1 MNPNKT
7 QDKILIYLKMNG
19 PKTAPALAKA
29 FGMTGEGMR
38 LHLVKLEEEGYI
50 QSAPLVKGVG
60 RPSIE
65 YSLTSK
71 SLQRFPNNH
80 AALTVQLLKNI
91 KQVLGQDALDTLVKS
106 KQEMDYA
113 RYAMEIEPIE
123 GVEAKL
129 KKFTEA
135 RSKEGYMAELKETDN
150 GWLFIENHCPI
161 CSAAA
166 SCDGFC
172 RSEIENIQR
181 LIGDTVK
188 VERDDH
194 AAKGDRRCVYRIRP
208 VVG

>member
-38 LHLVKLEEEGYI
+38 LHLVKLEEEGFI

-65 YSLTSK
+65 YSLTNK

-80 AALTVQLLKNI
+80 ASLSVQLLKNI
-91 KQVLGQDALDTLVKS
+91 RQVLGQDALDTLVKA
-106 KQEMDYA
+106 KQEIDYT
-113 RYAMEIEPIE
+113 RYALEIEPIKDVE
-123 GVEAKL
+123 GKL

-135 RSKEGYMAELKETDN
+135 RTNEGYMAELQPSEN

-161 CSAAA
+161 CSAAS

-181 LIGDTVK
+181 LIGETMR

-194 AAKGDRRCVYRIRP
+194 AASGDRRCVYHIKP
-208 VVG
+208 VDR

>member
-38 LHLVKLEEEGYI
+38 LHLVKLEEEGFI

-65 YSLTSK
+65 YSLTNK

-80 AALTVQLLKNI
+80 ASLTVQLLKNI
-91 KQVLGQDALDTLVKS
+91 KQVLGQEALDTLVKS
-106 KQEMDYA
+106 KREADYA
-113 RYAMEIEPIE
+113 RYAEEIEPIE
-123 GVEAKL
+123 GVEGKL

-135 RSKEGYMAELKETDN
+135 RTREGYMAELQQDET

-172 RSEIENIQR
+172 QSEIDNIKR
-181 LIGDTVK
+181 LIGDTMT

-194 AAKGDRRCVYRIRP
+194 AASGDRRCVYRIKP
-208 VVG
+208 I

>member
-38 LHLVKLEEEGYI
+38 LHLIKLEEEGFI
-50 QSAPLVKGVG
+50 LSTPLVKGVG

-65 YSLTSK
+65 YSLTNK

-80 AALTVQLLKNI
+80 ASLTVQLLKNI
-91 KQVLGQDALDTLVKS
+91 KQVLGQEALDTLVKS
-106 KQEMDYA
+106 KQEMDFA
-113 RYAMEIEPIE
+113 RYAEEIEPIE
-123 GVEAKL
+123 GVEGKL
-129 KKFTEA
+129 NKFTEA
-135 RSKEGYMAELKETDN
+135 RTREGYMAELQQTEN

-181 LIGDTVK
+181 LIGKTMT

-194 AAKGDRRCVYRIRP
+194 AASGDRRCVYRIKP
-208 VVG
+208 I